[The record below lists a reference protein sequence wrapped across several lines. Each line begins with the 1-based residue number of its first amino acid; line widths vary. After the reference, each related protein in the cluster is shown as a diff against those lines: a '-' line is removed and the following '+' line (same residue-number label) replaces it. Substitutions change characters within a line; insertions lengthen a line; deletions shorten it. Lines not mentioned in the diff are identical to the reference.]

1 MVEISA
7 QKRGV
12 EKAIGLTISQRKNF
26 ENKLFAEL
34 AQLVEQRFRKAW
46 VIGSIPML
54 GSSFKTPRGFTARG
68 VLVVRNLLVR
78 EATLKFLAQLKA
90 RDLFAD
96 LSAEEMEA
104 SSDIQRFE

>member
-1 MVEISA
+1 MRAEITA
-7 QKRGV
+7 PTETPANPAG
-12 EKAIGLTISQRKNF
+12 F
-26 ENKLFAEL
+26 
-34 AQLVEQRFRKAW
+34 
-46 VIGSIPML
+46 GSIPML
-54 GSSFKTPRGFTARG
+54 GSSFKTPRGFTACG

>member
-1 MVEISA
+1 MQKGGENEIC
-7 QKRGV
+7 
-12 EKAIGLTISQRKNF
+12 LTKNVPKHF
-26 ENKLFAEL
+26 DHQLFAEL

>member
-1 MVEISA
+1 MKTHILIGETQLS
-7 QKRGV
+7 G
-12 EKAIGLTISQRKNF
+12 EKTADWGNGEKPP
-26 ENKLFAEL
+26 
-34 AQLVEQRFRKAW
+34 

-78 EATLKFLAQLKA
+78 EATLKFLAQPKA